1 MDSDDVHRLD
11 LSTEWTPDHVAAYLV
26 EGDEGLVLVDA
37 GVPGDEGEKE
47 LRAEFREAG
56 HSFAD
61 VDDLLVTHPHVD
73 HDGHVRAVLE
83 ESGATVYAHEDVP
96 DRLRYEG
103 LEERALT
110 NAREIGIPETE
121 LEDTVDRWMEG
132 IRTNRDCLPPDS
144 IDVFLRDNETF
155 EVAGHD
161 FEALHTPGHQ
171 REHLAYACDG
181 LLFSGDGLIDAFRPV
196 IYDVGFDDGMYE
208 SAANCYETFERLG
221 ECDAERVYP
230 GHGPV
235 FDDAKAAAENCLGS
249 LDALVESVH
258 ETVKSLEE
266 ATVLEVAMSR
276 KKPSHDLRHLIF
288 DNIGAVGYLE
298 ARGRLVSY
306 VEDGVRQYRPA
317 DTEAET
323 ETETEAVGLATD
335 ETSV

>member
-11 LSTEWTPDHVAAYLV
+11 LSTEWTPDHVAAYLL
-26 EGDEGLVLVDA
+26 EADEGLVLVDA
-37 GVPGDEGEKE
+37 GVPGDEGEEE

-56 HSFAD
+56 HTFAD
-61 VDDLLVTHPHVD
+61 VDELLVTHPHVD

-83 ESGATVYAHEDVP
+83 DSGATVYAHEDVP

-121 LEDTVDRWMEG
+121 VEDTIDRWMEG
-132 IRTNRDCLPPDS
+132 IRTNRECLPPDS
-144 IDVFLRDNETF
+144 IDVLLEDDETF

-171 REHLAYACDG
+171 AEHLAYACED
-181 LLFSGDGLIDAFRPV
+181 LVFSGDALIEAFRPV

-208 SAANCYETFERLG
+208 SVAKCYGTFERLG
-221 ECDAERVYP
+221 EREAECVYP

-235 FDDAKAAAENCLGS
+235 FDEPAEAAEDSLGS
-249 LDALVESVH
+249 LDALVESVA
-258 ETVKSLEE
+258 EAVESLEDP
-266 ATVLEVAMSR
+266 TVLEVAMAR

-298 ARGRLVSY
+298 QQGRLGSY
-306 VEDGVRQYRPA
+306 LEDGVRHY
-317 DTEAET
+317 TVAEEEVSVVGT
-323 ETETEAVGLATD
+323 GGETPV
-335 ETSV
+335 